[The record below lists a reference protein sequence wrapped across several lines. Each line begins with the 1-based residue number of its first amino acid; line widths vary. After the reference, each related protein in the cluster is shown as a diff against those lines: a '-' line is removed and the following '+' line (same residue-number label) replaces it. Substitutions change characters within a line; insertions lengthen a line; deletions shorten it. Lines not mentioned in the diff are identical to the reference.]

1 MAPPVTRLTLA
12 YGAGL
17 WTGLTFLLP
26 HALLWCLVPP
36 AIAGVL
42 GRRFAGV
49 LVAAFALG
57 TLAGTLRAV
66 QREAHCSAVWR
77 PGAQAA
83 TLRLHDAAGPRGT
96 TTADVRHAAEGC
108 RGTLRL
114 RLGELRPPA
123 GARVVA
129 VGAYRPGGVLR
140 VAHLRVLEAPR
151 GWRYPM
157 REALARRLR
166 GLYGRRAGLVEAMV
180 IGRREDLPP
189 SLRNTFAAAGLA
201 HLLAISGL
209 HVGLLAGWLVLLLRR
224 VASPGKAWV
233 LSAAASWGYVALL
246 GFPAPATRAA
256 GFLTLHAAA
265 RLRQRHPPR
274 SAVLAVAVFAVM
286 LIEPAA
292 VTAVGAWLSVAAVWG
307 TGAAAAWLPAARRRH
322 PAWRLAAASAGA
334 TLATAPI
341 TAFAFGTVAPAGV
354 AANLVAV
361 PLAGVAV
368 PGVIASLAAGE
379 LVAGGAGL
387 VLAAIERVAG
397 AAAALP
403 LGNVTGRSGL
413 GFAVPWTAL
422 SVAVFWAAGRRGRPR
437 SLVRRLPALAA
448 TASWLLVAL
457 AAADR
462 RDGEGS
468 LTLHV
473 LDVGQGDAIA
483 MRTPRGRWVLVDAGP
498 RSAAGDAGRA
508 VVVPFLRRQGVQRL
522 AVLVVSHGDADHL
535 GGAPAVLRQLDPEL
549 VLEPGQPLGTRL
561 YLEYLAALDAGGV
574 PWRAARAGD
583 TLVIDSV
590 VVAVLHPTAR
600 WLERRVEPNENSVVL
615 RVSYGC
621 FDAVLTGD
629 IGEPAERVLLQ
640 SVGQSEVLKVGHHG
654 SAGSTTPEWLDAVA
668 PAAAVISVGRNAYGH
683 PAATVLRRLAG
694 RGTAVWRTDRG
705 GAVTIETDGRYLT
718 IIQGQATTLWEGIR
732 CRIRQLSR
740 LSGSFSSRSGCTRRP
755 PVSLPSC
762 STTSR

>member
-1 MAPPVTRLTLA
+1 
-12 YGAGL
+12 
-17 WTGLTFLLP
+17 
-26 HALLWCLVPP
+26 
-36 AIAGVL
+36 
-42 GRRFAGV
+42 
-49 LVAAFALG
+49 
-57 TLAGTLRAV
+57 
-66 QREAHCSAVWR
+66 
-77 PGAQAA
+77 
-83 TLRLHDAAGPRGT
+83 
-96 TTADVRHAAEGC
+96 
-108 RGTLRL
+108 
-114 RLGELRPPA
+114 
-123 GARVVA
+123 
-129 VGAYRPGGVLR
+129 
-140 VAHLRVLEAPR
+140 
-151 GWRYPM
+151 
-157 REALARRLR
+157 
-166 GLYGRRAGLVEAMV
+166 MV

-341 TAFAFGTVAPAGV
+341 TAFAFGTVAPA
-354 AANLVAV
+354 
-361 PLAGVAV
+361 
-368 PGVIASLAAGE
+368 
-379 LVAGGAGL
+379 L

>member
-1 MAPPVTRLTLA
+1 M
-12 YGAGL
+12 
-17 WTGLTFLLP
+17 
-26 HALLWCLVPP
+26 
-36 AIAGVL
+36 
-42 GRRFAGV
+42 
-49 LVAAFALG
+49 
-57 TLAGTLRAV
+57 
-66 QREAHCSAVWR
+66 
-77 PGAQAA
+77 
-83 TLRLHDAAGPRGT
+83 
-96 TTADVRHAAEGC
+96 
-108 RGTLRL
+108 
-114 RLGELRPPA
+114 
-123 GARVVA
+123 
-129 VGAYRPGGVLR
+129 
-140 VAHLRVLEAPR
+140 
-151 GWRYPM
+151 
-157 REALARRLR
+157 
-166 GLYGRRAGLVEAMV
+166 

-341 TAFAFGTVAPAGV
+341 TAFAFGTVAPA
-354 AANLVAV
+354 
-361 PLAGVAV
+361 
-368 PGVIASLAAGE
+368 
-379 LVAGGAGL
+379 L